1 MSAARLV
8 PPNNGNT
15 YDELLDEYKSK
26 LNFSVN
32 SNLKNK
38 VLITEALNI
47 LSIGHTF
54 NSDIHNKYLKYF
66 IFKKMSA
73 LIQKQKNI
81 REFLNFRR
89 RTVILRTF
97 LLWKE
102 SIQNYRRTK
111 TLNMRVCPRF
121 SSKTLIKYLNVW
133 KEQTFNKEYQNI
145 DDQDEIDELLMS
157 FDPIIQKTIK
167 KNIFF
172 NGFEEGKQKV
182 DVNLDDDCESDFSY
196 KQIFKLKLDNLNY
209 SLYSFEFKIQDQ
221 GWGNSGKVNIRYSV
235 NNSKTILGFIV
246 DRNKN
251 DENLYYINFLTKNL
265 PDKFTIDFFV
275 FCPEINGWTATIESV
290 VLNKYN

>member
-209 SLYSFEFKIQDQ
+209 SLYSFEFKIGLESSD
-221 GWGNSGKVNIRYSV
+221 
-235 NNSKTILGFIV
+235 
-246 DRNKN
+246 
-251 DENLYYINFLTKNL
+251 FL
-265 PDKFTIDFFV
+265 
-275 FCPEINGWTATIESV
+275 S
-290 VLNKYN
+290 